1 MNTFPRWLTAAL
13 VLSVAVILG
22 AGAWFYRNHEHTMQ
36 LEVARNLEAVAL
48 LKVNQIAAWRA
59 ERLAGAAVIAESPF
73 FIQVVARYLADPDD
87 ETATAILTR
96 FGSRK
101 HYHYRDVLLV
111 DVNGQ
116 VRLSLTGQLGPLDEE
131 AGRTLADACRDRK
144 PVFTDIHLDA
154 QDRPHIGVVAPILTG
169 EGESAQ
175 PVGAVILISDVQQFL
190 YPLIQSW
197 PGPEST
203 AETLIV
209 RRDGDAVLFLNELRH
224 QPGAALRLRLP
235 LTRTDV
241 PAVMAVLGREGVVQG
256 LDYRGVE
263 VLSVLKV
270 VPDSPWFMVAK
281 VDKSEALAG
290 WHFQAVLILALF
302 LTLTAFAAAAVF
314 VFWQRNAKVHYRT
327 MLGAETAW
335 RKSEMRFHTTLMSVG
350 DGIIA
355 TDAQGL
361 VEFLNP
367 VAEVLTGWPEE
378 EARNRPLE
386 EVFHI
391 VNEETR
397 EEVENPIARVL
408 REGLVVG
415 LANHTLLIARDGKE
429 RPIADSGAPI
439 RDEKGAVTG
448 VVLVF
453 RDQTEERAVQK
464 ALRESEEK
472 YRTILEEIEDGYY
485 EIDIAGNFTFCNDQF
500 CRLFG
505 YSRDEIISKNFRRYT
520 NEEEA
525 GKLYRVFN
533 EVYRTGA
540 PVKGFACDL
549 VVKDGIKKHLEF
561 SISQIKNE
569 SGQSIGFRG
578 ITRDITERKEA
589 EQALRESE
597 ERFRRALENIPD
609 VVVIYGPDLRI
620 RYINAAPFRVTGRPA
635 SDFIGKRDEE
645 IWPAEACQTY
655 LPTLQDALH
664 TRKIRFLETDLLLP
678 EAGLRKLTITCVP
691 MLDERGE
698 VREILSVVH
707 DFTRRKEAEEAL
719 RRWADMASFLAD
731 FSARCINLPVSETDA
746 AVNQALEGIGALTGS
761 DRSYV
766 FLLDEEKETVD
777 NTHEWCAPGIEP
789 QRENIQGLPWDTIPW
804 WMAGLWRFE
813 TIYIPRVAEMPPE
826 AAAEKKILEDQNIR
840 SLLVVPISWQQKL
853 KGFLGFDS
861 VQRERVWTGEDRQVL
876 ETLANTLAM
885 VFEHQRAE
893 AEREK
898 LQTQLLQAQKMEAVG
913 RLAGG
918 VAHDFN
924 NMLQVILGRTEM
936 ALSEIDQE
944 SSLYEGLTEIQ
955 KAAEHSADLTRQLL
969 AFARKQTVHPQVL
982 DLNDTVSGM
991 LKMLRR
997 LIGEDIDLG
1006 WLPGLGL
1013 WKVRMDPS
1021 QIDQIL
1027 ANLMVNARD
1036 AIGGVGRVT
1045 IGTENVV
1052 FDEAYCADHAGFI
1065 PGEYVLLAVSDD
1077 GRGMDKE
1084 ILVNIF
1090 EPFFTTKGLGEGT
1103 GLGLATV
1110 YGIVKQ
1116 NEGFINVYSEP
1127 DLGTTFRIYLPRFAD
1142 EAVEVPV
1149 AKAVGTLP
1157 EGTETV
1163 LLVEDEETILNLGKT
1178 MLKGLGYTVL
1188 TAGTPGRAIHL
1199 AEKHPGAID
1208 LLITDVVMP
1217 EMNGRDLAG
1226 QLVSIR
1232 PTMKCLYMSGYT
1244 ANLIVH
1250 RGVLDEGVQFIQKP
1264 FSMSDLAEKV
1274 REVLDQG

>member
-22 AGAWFYRNHEHTMQ
+22 AGAWFYRSHEQNMRR
-36 LEVARNLEAVAL
+36 EVQRNLEAVAL

-59 ERLAGAAVIAESPF
+59 ERLADAAVIVESPF
-73 FIQVVARYLADPDD
+73 FIQGVARYLKDLNG
-87 ETATAILTR
+87 ETAEQILTR

-101 HYHYRDVLLV
+101 HYHYRDVVLV
-111 DVNGQ
+111 DADGR
-116 VRLSLTGQLGPLDEE
+116 VRLSLTGWTGPLHQE
-131 AGRTLADACRDRK
+131 AGRTLAAAFRDRK

-154 QDRPHIGVVAPILTG
+154 QHRPHISVIAPVLTG
-169 EGESAQ
+169 EGESAR
-175 PVGAVILISDVQQFL
+175 PAGAVILISDVQQFL

-224 QPGAALRLRLP
+224 QPDAALNLRIP

-263 VLSVLKV
+263 VLSVLKA

-281 VDKSEALAG
+281 VDAAEVLAAWHFEATLILFLFLALA
-290 WHFQAVLILALF
+290 
-302 LTLTAFAAAAVF
+302 AFAAAAVF
-314 VFWQRNAKVHYRT
+314 VVWQRNAKAHYRD
-327 MLGAETAW
+327 LFQAEAAW

-355 TDAQGL
+355 TDAQGRI
-361 VEFLNP
+361 EFLNP

-378 EARNRPLE
+378 EARGRPVE
-386 EVFHI
+386 EVFRI

-397 EEVENPIARVL
+397 DAVENPVTRVL

-415 LANHTLLIARDGKE
+415 LANHTLLIGRDGAE

-453 RDQTEERAVQK
+453 RDQTEERAAQK
-464 ALRESEEK
+464 ALKESEEK
-472 YRTILEEIEDGYY
+472 FRAIFEGSHDAITLTTKDGRVLDCNQRTLE
-485 EIDIAGNFTFCNDQF
+485 
-500 CRLFG
+500 LFG
-505 YSRDEIISKNFRRYT
+505 LDSKEEFRHKRPADYSPPFQPDGRESREAAGERINKIIQERGFSYFEWFHQRKNGEIFPAEIIHTSYRLG
-520 NEEEA
+520 NETLLQA
-525 GKLYRVFN
+525 N
-533 EVYRTGA
+533 
-540 PVKGFACDL
+540 
-549 VVKDGIKKHLEF
+549 I
-561 SISQIKNE
+561 
-569 SGQSIGFRG
+569 
-578 ITRDITERKEA
+578 RDITQRK
-589 EQALRESE
+589 Q
-597 ERFRRALENIPD
+597 
-609 VVVIYGPDLRI
+609 
-620 RYINAAPFRVTGRPA
+620 
-635 SDFIGKRDEE
+635 
-645 IWPAEACQTY
+645 
-655 LPTLQDALH
+655 
-664 TRKIRFLETDLLLP
+664 
-678 EAGLRKLTITCVP
+678 
-691 MLDERGE
+691 
-698 VREILSVVH
+698 
-707 DFTRRKEAEEAL
+707 AEEAL
-719 RRWADMASFLAD
+719 RRRAAMESFLAD
-731 FSARCINLPVSETDA
+731 FSARCIALPPGETDA
-746 AVNQALEGIGALTGS
+746 AVNQALEGIGALTDV

-766 FLLDEEKETVD
+766 FLLDDQRRTMD
-777 NTHEWCAPGIEP
+777 NTHEWCASGIEP
-789 QRENIQGLPWDTIPW
+789 QKENLQDLPWDIFPW
-804 WMAGLWRFE
+804 WMDKLGRFE
-813 TIYIPRVAEMPPE
+813 TIYIPRTADLPPE
-826 AAAEKKILEDQNIR
+826 AAAEKKILEDQDIR
-840 SLLVVPISWQQKL
+840 SVLVVPIAWRQKL

-861 VQRERVWTGEDRQVL
+861 VRRERAWTTEDRQTL

-893 AEREK
+893 AERET
-898 LQTQLLQAQKMEAVG
+898 LQAQLLQAHKMEAVG

-936 ALSEIDQE
+936 ALNETVPE
-944 SSLYEGLTEIQ
+944 SSLHEGLMEIQ

-969 AFARKQTVHPQVL
+969 AFARKQTVHPKVL
-982 DLNDTVSGM
+982 DLNDTLSGL

-997 LIGEDIDLG
+997 LIGEDIDLA
-1006 WLPGLGL
+1006 WMPGLDL
-1013 WKVRMDPS
+1013 WKVRIDPA

-1045 IGTENVV
+1045 IETGNMV
-1052 FDEAYCADHAGFI
+1052 FDEAYCADHAGFL

-1084 ILVNIF
+1084 IIANIF
-1090 EPFFTTKGLGEGT
+1090 EPFFTTKGVGQGT
-1103 GLGLATV
+1103 GLGLATI

-1127 DLGTTFRIYLPRFAD
+1127 GLGTKFRIYLPRFAD
-1142 EAVEVPV
+1142 EAVEVP
-1149 AKAVGTLP
+1149 AARAVGTFR

-1178 MLKGLGYTVL
+1178 MLEGLGYTVL
-1188 TAGTPGRAIHL
+1188 TAGTPSRAIRL
-1199 AEKHPGAID
+1199 VEEYAGAID

-1217 EMNGRDLAG
+1217 EMNGRDLAAR
-1226 QLVSIR
+1226 LRAVR
-1232 PTMKCLYMSGYT
+1232 PVLKCLFMSGYT

-1250 RGVLDEGVQFIQKP
+1250 RGVLDKGVQFIQKP
-1264 FSMSDLAEKV
+1264 FSLRGLAEKV
-1274 REVLDQG
+1274 REVLDQN